1 MERNKAEWNIKI
13 ISPTESELTQRG
25 KRHPNVAHYLAAKG
39 WRVEYISTTFNHA
52 EKRLFTNVELKRTE
66 ELLPYKLSLIN
77 IGKYDNNISLK
88 RIKWNQKLAII
99 IYNRL
104 KSNIKNN
111 DIIIIPSRPPELIYA
126 VTRIKKKVDCKAIL
140 DIRDIWPDALSN
152 SSDILRKSFEIYCN
166 YILNRSLNYIDEFI
180 HVAPSFTKWLQRYV
194 PGAKS
199 SFIPLGYDD
208 KRWRILTKS
217 NKEYNPSKIK
227 LVYSGLL
234 SYQFDIKPVLEA
246 IKLLTDRYEFTIIG
260 DNGTG
265 DRYNDI
271 YNFIKDN
278 RLDQSVKIFGVL
290 PHEVFVKEY
299 IKHDISVV
307 PMVSG
312 ALPNKFFDSIAA
324 GLPILSLGE
333 GDSSDLV
340 RKFNIGWTAE
350 FNKSSV
356 YEVLGKI
363 TMSDI
368 EQKSENIERIK
379 PEFSQ
384 TRLFEKFEN
393 ILNETISTKA

>member
-1 MERNKAEWNIKI
+1 MNYLFI
-13 ISPTESELTQRG
+13 ISPTESVLTKRG
-25 KRHPNVAHYLAAKG
+25 RRHPNIALYLSSKG
-39 WRVEYISTTFNHA
+39 WNVEYISTTFNHA
-52 EKRLFTNVELKRTE
+52 EKSLFTNE
-66 ELLPYKLSLIN
+66 ELEMVKNQLPYSISFIN
-77 IGKYDNNISLK
+77 VGGYNYNISFK
-88 RIKWNQKLAII
+88 RIRWNQKLAIST
-99 IYNRL
+99 YKKL
-104 KSNIKNN
+104 KSRIKKN
-111 DIIIIPSRPPELIYA
+111 DIILLPSRPPELIYA
-126 VTRIKKKVDCKAIL
+126 AINIKKKVDCQIVL
-140 DIRDIWPDALSN
+140 DIRDIWPDALSA
-152 SSDILRKSFEIYCN
+152 SSGILRKSFEIYCN
-166 YILNRSLNYIDEFI
+166 YFLNRSLNYIDEFI

-194 PGAKS
+194 PEAKS

-208 KRWRILTKS
+208 KRWDILKKS

-246 IKLLTDRYEFTIIG
+246 IKPLAEQYEFTIIG

-278 RLDQSVKIFGVL
+278 RLDQSVKIVGVL
-290 PHEVFVKEY
+290 PPEEFVNEY
-299 IKHDISVV
+299 IRHDIAIV

-324 GLPILSLGE
+324 GLPILSLGK

-340 RKFNIGWTAE
+340 EKNNIGWIAD

-356 YEVLGKI
+356 FEVLRKI
-363 TMSDI
+363 TINDI
-368 EQKSENIERIK
+368 KQKSEYIERIK

-393 ILNETISTKA
+393 ILNETISSKA